1 MSFRLPFGRGA
12 FFVAAF
18 AFALVALFPLGLAIN
33 WLGLDDRGLAAR
45 EANGSVWLGALKEAQ
60 LGRVPV
66 GDVSARL
73 NSLPLLLGRARVGLA
88 RAEETNPFTGAAT
101 MARNGFGF
109 DDVTGQLRLGSLFAP
124 LPVTALDLEDVSA
137 GFANGLCSRAEGR
150 VRATVTGQI
159 GGMNLAS
166 GLSGAP
172 ACAGDAVLIPLVSQ
186 SGMEQLNVRFF
197 ASGRYRIELAVRTT
211 DAALGQQLTGA
222 GFTPGNGGFLRI
234 VEGSF

>member
-18 AFALVALFPLGLAIN
+18 AFALVALFPLGLAIS
-33 WLGLDDRGLAAR
+33 WLGLDERGLAAR
-45 EANGSVWLGALKEAQ
+45 TAEGSVWLGTLKEAQ
-60 LGRVPV
+60 IGRAPI

-88 RAEETNPFTGAAT
+88 RADAANPFSGAAT
-101 MARNGFGF
+101 MERHGFGF
-109 DDVTGQLRLGSLFAP
+109 DDVTGQPRLGSLFAP
-124 LPVTALDLEDVSA
+124 LPITALDLEEVSA
-137 GFANGLCSRAEGR
+137 GFASGLCARAEGR

-159 GGMNLAS
+159 GGMNLTS
-166 GLSGAP
+166 GLSGTP

-197 ASGRYRIELAVRTT
+197 ADGRYRVELAVRTT
-211 DAALGQQLTGA
+211 DAAVGQQLIGA
-222 GFTPGNGGFLRI
+222 GFTQGNGGFLRV